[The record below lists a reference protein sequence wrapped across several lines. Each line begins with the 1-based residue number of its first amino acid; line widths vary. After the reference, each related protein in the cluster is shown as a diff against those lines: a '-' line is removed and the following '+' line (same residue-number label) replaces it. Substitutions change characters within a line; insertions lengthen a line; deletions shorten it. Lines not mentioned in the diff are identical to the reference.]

1 MSDILGMGFVFSFSP
16 KIIKTMNALKITT
29 LLFLSLLAFSC
40 NRQVTRLSPDEQVD
54 LSGRWNDT
62 DSKLVAKEM
71 IQDVTNRPWHS
82 DFRLSQDKKPTIIV
96 GYVQNKSTEHIEPE
110 TFIKDIEKEF
120 INSGFVR
127 VVSNAEFREK
137 LREERADQGEFAA
150 PETQAKWGRELGAD
164 FMMFGLITTI
174 TDSYKKEK
182 VVSYKVNLELTNIE
196 TNEKVWLGDKEIKKF
211 IKN

>member
-1 MSDILGMGFVFSFSP
+1 
-16 KIIKTMNALKITT
+16 MNTIKITT
-29 LLFLSLLAFSC
+29 IIAIAALTFAC
-40 NRQVTRLSPDEQVD
+40 NRQVTRLNPDQQID

-62 DSKLVAKEM
+62 DSKLVAEEM
-71 IQDVTNRPWHS
+71 IQDVTNRPWHN
-82 DFRLSQDKKPTIIV
+82 DFRLIRDRKPTVIV
-96 GYVQNKSTEHIEPE
+96 GYIKNKSSEHIEPE
-110 TFIKDIEKEF
+110 TFVKDIEKEF

-137 LREERADQGEFAA
+137 LREERAEQGEYAS

-164 FMMFGLITTI
+164 FMMFGVITAV

-182 VVSYKVNLELTNIE
+182 VVNYKVNLELTSIE